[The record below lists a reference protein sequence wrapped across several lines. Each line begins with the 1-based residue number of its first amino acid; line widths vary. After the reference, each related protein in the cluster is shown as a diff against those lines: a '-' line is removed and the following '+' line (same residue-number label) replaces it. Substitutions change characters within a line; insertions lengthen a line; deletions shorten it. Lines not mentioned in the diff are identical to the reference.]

1 MAPSL
6 DRLNKKAPVSPF
18 ISHAEP
24 QLFYDPD
31 LDHRILKGCGAVY
44 YRGWCQAVLGMT
56 QE

>member
-31 LDHRILKGCGAVY
+31 LDHRILKGCSLSITEGGA
-44 YRGWCQAVLGMT
+44 RQFLA
-56 QE
+56 